1 MKLKGRALKALIEAI
16 KIYEYK
22 KHYPNKF
29 GPLTVLWIKELEVE
43 EEELP
48 GENVASDE
56 DAAYLL
62 FLEKQEEFYQSM
74 EIRYGLYV
82 KDSKKYFENGSRWA
96 EMQEDFAR
104 KKSDIR
110 RALNHF
116 HNATEE
122 SAQSSFESK
131 TLGLEEESARRYRV
145 KLAQKSPDASRRT
158 RYLIKDYRLEAG
170 EVVEAKLIN
179 KPKARSRRK
188 VIGGKQHSPITA

>member
-62 FLEKQEEFYQSM
+62 TLGQQGHAS
-74 EIRYGLYV
+74 
-82 KDSKKYFENGSRWA
+82 S
-96 EMQEDFAR
+96 EDF
-104 KKSDIR
+104 
-110 RALNHF
+110 
-116 HNATEE
+116 
-122 SAQSSFESK
+122 
-131 TLGLEEESARRYRV
+131 
-145 KLAQKSPDASRRT
+145 
-158 RYLIKDYRLEAG
+158 RLHERHD
-170 EVVEAKLIN
+170 
-179 KPKARSRRK
+179 PS
-188 VIGGKQHSPITA
+188 